1 MDFKILHLNCYS
13 YSKQVDDTSILKG
26 LSNCRPPSHT
36 TDRHLFWEDE
46 SDLAIKLQIAKL
58 YTKKMVVHLLQVS
71 TFFSVLTIPSVKVTI
86 ETGNHVEIKN

>member
-13 YSKQVDDTSILKG
+13 YSKRVDDTSILKEYWSIY
-26 LSNCRPPSHT
+26 L